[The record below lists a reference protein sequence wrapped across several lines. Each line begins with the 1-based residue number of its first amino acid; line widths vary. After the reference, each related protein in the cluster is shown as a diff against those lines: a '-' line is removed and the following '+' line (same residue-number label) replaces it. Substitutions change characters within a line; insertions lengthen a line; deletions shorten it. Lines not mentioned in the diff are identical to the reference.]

1 METLL
6 DTLRRRYGEEKLY
19 SMIRYPSILT
29 YHNLGDRGGLKDGL
43 VDGKTFA
50 GKHAYITE
58 KIDGSSSLICVSTD
72 KSGYV
77 SDYLIG
83 SHTETLQYLPLL
95 QTGMHIC
102 SPAQEAHSKAARP

>member
-1 METLL
+1 
-6 DTLRRRYGEEKLY
+6 
-19 SMIRYPSILT
+19 MIRYPSILT

-50 GKHAYITE
+50 GNMRISQK

-83 SHTETLQYLPLL
+83 SRTETLQYLPLL
-95 QTGMHIC
+95 QAGIQIC
-102 SPAQEAHSKAARP
+102 LPAQAAHLQTALL